1 MTISAMDEAP
11 SRAVRRDETARL
23 LREASTL
30 KGKRRDQV
38 IDQVIVLN
46 IGVAHAIA
54 HRYRNRS
61 VPVEDLEQVACMAL
75 VRAAQKF
82 DVDQNRDFLTYAVP
96 TISGEI
102 KRHFR
107 DQGWTIRPPRRVQ
120 EIQSKVIHAYHRG
133 EEHGAPPSA
142 DRIAEQL
149 DLPVADVSE
158 ALQAEGCFRPVSLD
172 VPVTEDGRPAIDQLT
187 ADEDADERAL
197 EARLC
202 SGPAVK
208 HLERTATA
216 DPATCASSR
225 TAPSRRS
232 ATSSASPRCRPP
244 GCSSGS
250 STSSGPSW
258 ARTPFPPELL
268 IASTKADEAVLGRMP
283 EHAPGHLPM
292 TETVVGRHGMWWRCS
307 ESSES

>member
-1 MTISAMDEAP
+1 MTISAIDEPP
-11 SRAVRRDETARL
+11 SRVARREETARPL
-23 LREASTL
+23 SGSAHLDG
-30 KGKRRDQV
+30 KGRGEV

-82 DVDQNRDFLTYAVP
+82 DVTQERDFLTYAVP

-120 EIQSKVIHAYHRG
+120 EIQSQGIHAYHPG
-133 EEHGAPPSA
+133 EGHGAPPSPG
-142 DRIAEQL
+142 RIAEQL
-149 DLPVADVSE
+149 DLPVQDVSE

-187 ADEDADERAL
+187 AEEDLEERAL
-197 EARLC
+197 EARLMV
-202 SGPAVK
+202 GPAVRNLSDRDRK
-208 HLERTATA
+208 ILHMRFVEDRTQQEIGDALGVTQMQASRLLKRILDQLRSELGA
-216 DPATCASSR
+216 DAVPA
-225 TAPSRRS
+225 
-232 ATSSASPRCRPP
+232 
-244 GCSSGS
+244 
-250 STSSGPSW
+250 
-258 ARTPFPPELL
+258 
-268 IASTKADEAVLGRMP
+268 
-283 EHAPGHLPM
+283 
-292 TETVVGRHGMWWRCS
+292 
-307 ESSES
+307 

>member
-1 MTISAMDEAP
+1 VSTLTAADPAPAP
-11 SRAVRRDETARL
+11 SRAARREETARL
-23 LREASTL
+23 LREASTAT
-30 KGKRRDQV
+30 GKKRDEL

-75 VRAAQKF
+75 VRAAHKF
-82 DVDQNRDFLTYAVP
+82 DVEQNRDFLTYAVP

-120 EIQSKVIHAYHRG
+120 EIQSKEIHAYHRG

-142 DRIAEQL
+142 ARIAEQL

-187 ADEDADERAL
+187 SDEDGDERAL
-197 EARLC
+197 EARLML
-202 SGPAVK
+202 GPAVRPLSARDRK
-208 HLERTATA
+208 IPHIRFLAGRTQQEIGDQLGVTQMQASRLLKRILDQLRAELGA
-216 DPATCASSR
+216 DAVPA
-225 TAPSRRS
+225 
-232 ATSSASPRCRPP
+232 
-244 GCSSGS
+244 
-250 STSSGPSW
+250 
-258 ARTPFPPELL
+258 
-268 IASTKADEAVLGRMP
+268 
-283 EHAPGHLPM
+283 
-292 TETVVGRHGMWWRCS
+292 
-307 ESSES
+307 

>member
-1 MTISAMDEAP
+1 MTISAIGEAP
-11 SRAVRRDETARL
+11 ARAMRREETARL
-23 LREASTL
+23 LSKASTL
-30 KGKRRDQV
+30 KGTRRDQV
-38 IDQVIVLN
+38 IDRVIVLN

-187 ADEDADERAL
+187 ADSESDERAL
-197 EARLC
+197 EARLIL
-202 SGPAVK
+202 GPAVK
-208 HLERTATA
+208 LLAERDRKILYMRFVEDRTQQEIGNELGVTQMQASRLLKRILDQLRSELGA
-216 DPATCASSR
+216 DAVPA
-225 TAPSRRS
+225 
-232 ATSSASPRCRPP
+232 
-244 GCSSGS
+244 
-250 STSSGPSW
+250 
-258 ARTPFPPELL
+258 
-268 IASTKADEAVLGRMP
+268 
-283 EHAPGHLPM
+283 
-292 TETVVGRHGMWWRCS
+292 
-307 ESSES
+307 

>member
-1 MTISAMDEAP
+1 MTISAIDEAP
-11 SRAVRRDETARL
+11 SRVVRREETARL
-23 LREASTL
+23 LSDASRL
-30 KGKRRDQV
+30 HGEERDQV

-75 VRAAQKF
+75 VRAAHKF
-82 DVDQNRDFLTYAVP
+82 DVAQNRDFLTYAVP

-187 ADEDADERAL
+187 ADEDTDERAL
-197 EARLC
+197 EARLML
-202 SGPAVK
+202 GPAVK
-208 HLERTATA
+208 HLGERDRRILHMRFVEDRTQQEIGNELGVTQMQASRLLKRILDQLRSELGA
-216 DPATCASSR
+216 DAVPA
-225 TAPSRRS
+225 
-232 ATSSASPRCRPP
+232 
-244 GCSSGS
+244 
-250 STSSGPSW
+250 
-258 ARTPFPPELL
+258 
-268 IASTKADEAVLGRMP
+268 
-283 EHAPGHLPM
+283 
-292 TETVVGRHGMWWRCS
+292 
-307 ESSES
+307 